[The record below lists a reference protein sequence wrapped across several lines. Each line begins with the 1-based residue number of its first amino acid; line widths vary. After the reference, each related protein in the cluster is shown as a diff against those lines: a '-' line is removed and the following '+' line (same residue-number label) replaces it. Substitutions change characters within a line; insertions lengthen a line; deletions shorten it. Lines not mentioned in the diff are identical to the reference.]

1 MSTFLKAVSPAERC
15 DLDGVKLEKF
25 KLSRCMVKPFSFFAW
40 ISYGSL
46 YNKNQLNTESN
57 SIRINLLQR
66 CMGIRSHRSADD
78 TVTVINKVVMP
89 YLEKP
94 TAYTFFFDKAEQND
108 MI

>member
-1 MSTFLKAVSPAERC
+1 
-15 DLDGVKLEKF
+15 
-25 KLSRCMVKPFSFFAW
+25 
-40 ISYGSL
+40 
-46 YNKNQLNTESN
+46 
-57 SIRINLLQR
+57 
-66 CMGIRSHRSADD
+66 MGIRSHRSADD